1 MHANQLLLRCYAKRT
16 NEGKWYAMC
25 IDLNVD
31 AEADGIPDVKI
42 SLERAIIGYLE
53 TVIDADDRSSL
64 ETLLYRPSSRPH
76 RLFYGIAKCL
86 NKIRGVVNARWFVFH
101 EPIPIRLALPC

>member
-76 RLFYGIAKCL
+76 RLFYGIAKCS

>member
-31 AEADGIPDVKI
+31 AEADSIPDVKI

-64 ETLLYRPSSRPH
+64 ETLLYRPSSWPH
-76 RLFYGIAKCL
+76 RLFYGIAKCS

>member
-1 MHANQLLLRCYAKRT
+1 MHANQLMLRGYAKRT

-42 SLERAIIGYLE
+42 SLERAIIG
-53 TVIDADDRSSL
+53 IS
-64 ETLLYRPSSRPH
+64 
-76 RLFYGIAKCL
+76 KL
-86 NKIRGVVNARWFVFH
+86 NSKYCPN
-101 EPIPIRLALPC
+101 L

>member
-31 AEADGIPDVKI
+31 AEADSIPDVKI
-42 SLERAIIGYLE
+42 SLERAIIGISKPSLTPTTDPPSKRCY
-53 TVIDADDRSSL
+53 TVPLPGRIGCFTAS
-64 ETLLYRPSSRPH
+64 P
-76 RLFYGIAKCL
+76 
-86 NKIRGVVNARWFVFH
+86 NA
-101 EPIPIRLALPC
+101 

>member
-1 MHANQLLLRCYAKRT
+1 
-16 NEGKWYAMC
+16 MC

-42 SLERAIIGYLE
+42 SLERAMIGYLE

-76 RLFYGIAKCL
+76 RLFYGIAKCS
-86 NKIRGVVNARWFVFH
+86 NKIRGVVNARWFAFH